1 MPCTPPDKP
10 RSVRDKKQIVH
21 FDVLHGKRVLQYSAV
36 QLFSKNTFLS
46 PSFLNEKVNFLDCAI
61 IIDIYHTY
69 ESSTGHPNLARR
81 KILLIAFNVVQNCV
95 HLGVCATAL

>member
-1 MPCTPPDKP
+1 MNNKLRKLTILVMPCTPLGKP
-10 RSVRDKKQIVH
+10 HSIRDNKQIAQ

-69 ESSTGHPNLARR
+69 ESSTGHPNFARR
-81 KILLIAFNVVQNCV
+81 KILLIAFNVV
-95 HLGVCATAL
+95 